1 MWDFPVSN
9 VEEKDITQRPKEGA
23 YVKGLFLEGAG
34 WSYENACLCEPDPME
49 LVYQMPI
56 IHFKPVEAKKSKAKG
71 MYACPLYL
79 YPLRTGSRERPSW
92 MLNIDLKS
100 GSAEAELWTKRGTA
114 LLLEHIRRGRVSL
127 GPPSAADAAHRTT
140 ARS

>member
-1 MWDFPVSN
+1 MQTSARHSNVSIDTLMWEFPIQN
-9 VEEKDITQRPKEGA
+9 VEEKDVTQGPQEGA

-34 WSYENACLCEPDPME
+34 WSYDNSALCEPEPME
-49 LVYQMPI
+49 LIYSMPI

-92 MLNIDLKS
+92 MLNIELKS
-100 GSAEAELWTKRGTA
+100 GQAEPEAWTKRGTA
-114 LLLEHIRRGRVSL
+114 LLLALAE
-127 GPPSAADAAHRTT
+127 
-140 ARS
+140 